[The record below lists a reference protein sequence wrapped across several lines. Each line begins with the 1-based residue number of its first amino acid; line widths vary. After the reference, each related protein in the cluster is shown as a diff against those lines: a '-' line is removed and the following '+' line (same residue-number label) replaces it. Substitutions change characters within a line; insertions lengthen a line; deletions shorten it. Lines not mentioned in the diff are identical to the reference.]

1 MVQFSGHEAHF
12 TTLINFQAFG
22 ENAPECLTM
31 VHYPDL
37 ASQKGIVLM
46 SGLYDDKLLN
56 TQEAQCLANQV
67 EMYYCNP
74 APPKLALLEAFTS
87 NPQEFKY
94 QDLVSQIENIGLLTG
109 Q

>member
-1 MVQFSGHEAHF
+1 
-12 TTLINFQAFG
+12 
-22 ENAPECLTM
+22 
-31 VHYPDL
+31 
-37 ASQKGIVLM
+37 M